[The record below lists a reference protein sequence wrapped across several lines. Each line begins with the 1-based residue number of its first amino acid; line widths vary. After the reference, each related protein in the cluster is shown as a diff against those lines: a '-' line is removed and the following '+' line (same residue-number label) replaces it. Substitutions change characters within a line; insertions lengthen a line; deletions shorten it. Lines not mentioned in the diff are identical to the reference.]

1 MHLSGEEIAL
11 LAARA
16 AEEKKAIDVL
26 ILDVR
31 EQTVLTDY
39 FVVASAETPP
49 HVRAIVEAIDERV
62 AANGGH
68 ARRREGRQEARWV
81 LLDYDSVMV
90 HVMDEE
96 VRDYYD
102 LERLW
107 KDAPR
112 IGLSRMEERV
122 RIGP

>member
-1 MHLSGEEIAL
+1 VALSGEEIAF

-39 FVVASAETPP
+39 FVIASAETAP
-49 HVRAIVEAIDERV
+49 HIRAITEAIDERV
-62 AANGGH
+62 EAAGGR
-68 ARRREGRQEARWV
+68 AYRREGRQEARWI
-81 LLDYDSVMV
+81 LLDYGSVIV

-112 IGLSRMEERV
+112 IDVGRMEELARS
-122 RIGP
+122 GA